1 MTYNVVPATSRD
13 YRRLADKALPRFLF
27 DYIDGGA
34 NDELTLARNV
44 SDFARITVK
53 QNVLH
58 DVSHI
63 DTSTTLAGEQA
74 AMPVILAP
82 VGFAGM
88 YKRRGE
94 VQGVRAADS
103 CGVPFTLS
111 TVGICPVNE
120 VAHAAKKPFWF
131 QLYMIKDRK
140 AVHGLLERAMAAG
153 CQTLVFTVDL
163 PMPGMRHRD
172 TRNGLFEKNLK
183 GALMRGWQVITRPA
197 WLYDV
202 VMRGKPHTFGNYADL
217 VPEGADLNTYKV
229 WIDNNY
235 DHSVTWKD
243 IEWVRSIWKGRIL
256 IKGILESSDAQS
268 AVDVGADGIVVSN
281 HGARQLDSVAS
292 SIRKLPE
299 VVAAVGDKTEVF
311 MDGGVRGGL
320 DVFKALALG
329 AKGVMIGRPWVW
341 ALAAGGEKGVA
352 DLLETFRRELEV
364 AMALNGVNKISEIG
378 RMAIDAIENH

>member
-1 MTYNVVPATSRD
+1 MTYNVVPATSGD

-63 DTSTTLAGEQA
+63 DTSTILVGEHA

-94 VQGVRAADS
+94 VQGVRAANSAD
-103 CGVPFTLS
+103 VPFTLS
-111 TVGICPVNE
+111 TVGICPVDE
-120 VAHAAKKPFWF
+120 VARAAKKPFWF

-140 AVHGLLERAMAAG
+140 AVQGLLERAMAAG

-172 TRNGLFEKNLK
+172 TRNGLFEKNFK
-183 GALMRGWQVITRPA
+183 GALMRGWQVITRPG
-197 WLYDV
+197 WVYDV
-202 VMRGKPHTFGNYADL
+202 GLRGKPHTFGNYAGL

-235 DHSVTWKD
+235 DHTVTWKD

-256 IKGILESSDAQS
+256 IKGILESRDAQS

-281 HGARQLDSVAS
+281 HGARQLDSVGS

-341 ALAAGGEKGVA
+341 ALAAGGEQGVA

-364 AMALNGVNKISEIG
+364 AMALNGVNKISEIS
-378 RMAIDAIENH
+378 RVAIDAIE

>member
-1 MTYNVVPATSRD
+1 MTYNVVPATSLD
-13 YRRLADKALPRFLF
+13 YRRLADKSLPRFLF

-44 SDFARITVK
+44 SDFARITLK

-58 DVSHI
+58 DVSQI
-63 DTSTTLAGEQA
+63 DTSTTLAGEHA
-74 AMPVILAP
+74 TMPVILAP

-94 VQGVRAADS
+94 TQGVRAANRA
-103 CGVPFTLS
+103 GVPFTLS
-111 TVGICPVNE
+111 TVGICPVDE
-120 VAHAAKKPFWF
+120 VARAASKAFWF

-140 AVHGLLERAMAAG
+140 AVQGLLERAMAAG

-172 TRNGLFEKNLK
+172 TRNGLFEKNLR
-183 GALMRGWQVITRPA
+183 GALMRGWQVATRPG
-197 WLYDV
+197 WVYDV
-202 VMRGKPHTFGNYADL
+202 GLRGKPHTFGNYADL

-235 DHSVTWKD
+235 DHTVTWKD
-243 IEWVRSIWKGRIL
+243 IEWVRTIWKGRIL
-256 IKGILESSDAQS
+256 LKGILEPRDAQS

-292 SIRKLPE
+292 TIRKLPA

-311 MDGGVRGGL
+311 LDGGVRGGL

-352 DLLETFRRELEV
+352 DLLENFRRELEV
-364 AMALNGVNKISEIG
+364 AMALTGVNKISEID
-378 RMAIDAIENH
+378 RAAIDTIE